1 MPDYEILELLLAQ
14 AIPRA
19 DVKPVAKDLLD
30 RFGTLGEV
38 LSAEPAALGAVKGI
52 GHAAVAALK
61 IVQAAGLRLAR
72 QQVMNT
78 NAIASWDKLLDYC
91 KAAMGYEKVERLRVL
106 FLDARNVLIAGEVQ
120 QRGTV
125 DHAPLYPREVVK
137 RALDLSAS
145 AFILVHNHPSGDP
158 TPSNADI
165 EMTKKSATPA
175 NSSTLRCMTMS
186 SSAKT
191 TMSVSRRSACFDANP
206 GRKYR

>member
-1 MPDYEILELLLAQ
+1 MANGGDGMPDYEILELLMAQ

-52 GHAAVAALK
+52 GHAAMAALK

-91 KAAMGYEKVERLRVL
+91 KAAMGYEKVEQLRVL
-106 FLDARNVLIAGEVQ
+106 FLDAKNVLLADEVQ

-125 DHAPLYPREVVK
+125 DHTPLYPREVVK

-165 EMTKKSATPA
+165 EMTKKMRDAGEQLDIA
-175 NSSTLRCMTMS
+175 LHDHVIIGKNNH
-186 SSAKT
+186 
-191 TMSVSRRSACFDANP
+191 VSFKAL
-206 GRKYR
+206 GLL